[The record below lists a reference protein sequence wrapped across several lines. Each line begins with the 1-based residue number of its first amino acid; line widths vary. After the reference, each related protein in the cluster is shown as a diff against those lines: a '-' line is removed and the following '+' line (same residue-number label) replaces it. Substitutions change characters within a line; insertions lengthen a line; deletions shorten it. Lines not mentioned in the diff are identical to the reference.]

1 MALLAT
7 IKIDLSKIDKSKIF
21 EGKNGAKYYDLQI
34 SVNDQDDNYGQNIQV
49 TLPQTQEQR
58 QAKEPRTFLGNGK
71 VFWTDGKATK
81 AGQGG
86 QNNAMGNNNAP
97 TSFSQPAQSDNDLP
111 F

>member
-7 IKIDLSKIDKSKIF
+7 IKIDLSKLDKSRIF

-34 SVNDQDDNYGQNIQV
+34 SVNDTDDNYGQNIQV
-49 TLPQTQEQR
+49 TNPQTQEQR
-58 QAKEPRTFLGNGK
+58 QSKEPRTFLGNGK

-81 AGQGG
+81 AGTNTNQ
-86 QNNAMGNNNAP
+86 AMSNTNTP
-97 TSFSQPAQSDNDLP
+97 QSFSAPKDDGDGLP

>member
-49 TLPQTQEQR
+49 TLPQSQEQR

-71 VFWTDGKATK
+71 VFWTDGKVNK
-81 AGQGG
+81 AGANSA
-86 QNNAMGNNNAP
+86 QNNQPSQFPPVNNYNEED
-97 TSFSQPAQSDNDLP
+97 DNDDLP